1 MSRPQITFRTQPQ
14 PIDSPIG
21 PKKAQNDPKKE
32 KNQKA
37 SKQKILQN
45 ESYQPIRVNFKN
57 IFPTLHKPQTSP
69 TWPKKAHND
78 PKIPQNQKVR
88 KQKIIQNESY

>member
-1 MSRPQITFRTQPQ
+1 MNP
-14 PIDSPIG
+14 
-21 PKKAQNDPKKE
+21 

-45 ESYQPIRVNFKN
+45 ESYQSICVNLKN
-57 IFPTLHKPQTSP
+57 IFQALHKPQTSP

-78 PKIPQNQKVR
+78 PKIPKNQKVR
-88 KQKIIQNESY
+88 KQNHVKLKLLVCNFNQPQL